1 MADSALIAPGED
13 ERNALIPLPR
23 NVPASDWQ
31 ELADSVS
38 AHYLANRP
46 NTFPDCGRR
55 GLLADPTA
63 LAHLFAAIDTG
74 LTPQQAG
81 NSIGMNP
88 ATVTAWLARAEKE
101 PSSAFAVFSAA
112 CQMAKDRRRSR
123 LLQTIENASLRGP
136 QFWTAAAWTAER
148 TFGNDYKL
156 NQDKQQASVVV
167 NVGIIGASDIKIGGE
182 SGAHNVLP
190 DVVIPVSD

>member
-23 NVPASDWQ
+23 NTPAADWQ
-31 ELADSVS
+31 ELAETIS
-38 AHYLANRP
+38 AHDLANRP
-46 NTFPDCGRR
+46 TTFPYGRR
-55 GLLADPTA
+55 GALADSTA

-81 NSIGMNP
+81 NSIGLSP
-88 ATVTAWLARAEKE
+88 VTVTGWLTRAEKE
-101 PSSAFAVFSAA
+101 PGSAFAAFSTA

-136 QFWTAAAWTAER
+136 QFWTAAAWSAER

-182 SGAHNVLP
+182 SATHNVLP